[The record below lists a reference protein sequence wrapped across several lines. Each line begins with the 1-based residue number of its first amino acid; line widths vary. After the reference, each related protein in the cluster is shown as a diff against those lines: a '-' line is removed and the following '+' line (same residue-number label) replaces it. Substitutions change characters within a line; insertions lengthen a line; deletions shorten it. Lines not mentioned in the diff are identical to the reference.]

1 MTWSTC
7 NLYAFLKEA
16 TSASLRWLMFAGC
29 YTVNSDV
36 GLRMEFCSLIIKLA
50 EIAYVLYK

>member
-1 MTWSTC
+1 MTWSTR
-7 NLYAFLKEA
+7 NLYAFLKKA

-36 GLRMEFCSLIIKLA
+36 GLRMEFCSLIIKLT